1 MQIHLIDGTYE
12 LYRSFYG
19 APAATAPDG
28 QEVGGTRG
36 LLRSLAALLR
46 RADCTHVA
54 IAFDHVI
61 ESFRNDLFA
70 GYKTGEG
77 IDSALY
83 AQFPLAEAAAEAL
96 GITVWPMV
104 DFEADDA
111 IATGAARWSAVSSVE
126 RIVICSPD
134 KEFAQCVEG
143 NRIVLWDRMR
153 DKIIDEAGVAEK
165 WGVSPAS
172 IPDLLA
178 LMGDSAD
185 GIPGIPRWGQK
196 SSATLLAEYRSI
208 EAIPGDCGDWA
219 VPVRGAAGLSAQL
232 EENREDALLYKRLAT
247 LRRDVPLDEKLVDLR
262 WRGARRSKLEAL
274 AKSIGDTRLVDRIT
288 TWHPDED

>member
-19 APAATAPDG
+19 APSATAPDG

-46 RADCTHVA
+46 QADCTHIA

-61 ESFRNDLFA
+61 ESFRNDLFD
-70 GYKTGEG
+70 GYKTGDG
-77 IDSALY
+77 IDPELH

-111 IATGAARWSAVSSVE
+111 IATGAARWSAASSVD
-126 RIVICSPD
+126 RVLICSPD
-134 KEFAQCVEG
+134 KDFAQCVEG
-143 NRIVLWDRMR
+143 DRIVLWDRMR
-153 DKIIDEAGVAEK
+153 DKIINEAGVAEK
-165 WGVSPAS
+165 WGVSPGS

-196 SSATLLAEYRSI
+196 SSATLLAEYRHI
-208 EAIPGDCGDWA
+208 EAIPSDCADWS
-219 VPVRGAAGLSAQL
+219 VPVRGAAGLSNQL
-232 EENREDALLYKRLAT
+232 EENREEALLYKRLAT
-247 LRRDVPLDEKLVDLR
+247 LRRDVPLEEKLVDLR
-262 WRGARRSKLEAL
+262 WRGARRKKLEAL
-274 AKSIGDTRLVDRIT
+274 AASIGDTRLMDRIT
-288 TWHPDED
+288 EWRSDED

>member
-19 APAATAPDG
+19 APSATSPDG

-61 ESFRNDLFA
+61 ESFRNELFA

-111 IATGAARWSAVSSVE
+111 LATGAARWSVEKSVE

-134 KEFAQCVEG
+134 KDFAQCVEG
-143 NRIVLWDRMR
+143 DRIVLWDRMR

-185 GIPGIPRWGQK
+185 GIPGRSTRPQLPRKSVSPETSCEGCPASSTRKHWEPGVCPGVCRRRTRMPPSSMMSPPSCSRNSLRGIPDTFATPSA
-196 SSATLLAEYRSI
+196 SSFWTWIGPGLRSMNRSSPSI
-208 EAIPGDCGDWA
+208 SIPKILPPIW
-219 VPVRGAAGLSAQL
+219 S
-232 EENREDALLYKRLAT
+232 
-247 LRRDVPLDEKLVDLR
+247 
-262 WRGARRSKLEAL
+262 W
-274 AKSIGDTRLVDRIT
+274 
-288 TWHPDED
+288 